1 MLILPSNTKSADS
14 RAGGESGLFDNDR
27 SRPWVPA
34 VAGMS
39 RVSGIYGL
47 RNSRTCDVLRPQLVK
62 ELFLIFE
69 EFDAER
75 SM

>member
-39 RVSGIYGL
+39 RVSGIL
-47 RNSRTCDVLRPQLVK
+47 RFAEFTHLR
-62 ELFLIFE
+62 
-69 EFDAER
+69 R
-75 SM
+75 SPAPVG